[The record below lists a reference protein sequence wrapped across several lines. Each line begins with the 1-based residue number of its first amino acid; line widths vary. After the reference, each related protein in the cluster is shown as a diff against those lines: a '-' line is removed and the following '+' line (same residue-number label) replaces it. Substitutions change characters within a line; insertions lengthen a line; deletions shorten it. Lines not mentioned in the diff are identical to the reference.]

1 MFWQENLCRK
11 VRQDDIYIKKIDWLT
26 ISIYALLVIV
36 GWFNIY
42 AAVYD
47 EQAAK
52 SIFDFSINSGKQ
64 LAWIGTALLLI
75 TIIMVADYRIFENL
89 SWILYIILLVLLIVT
104 PIFGKEVKGQVLTIG
119 FGSFRIQP
127 SEFAKFATALALA
140 KFMER
145 PSFDLSQFKYQMQ
158 ALLIIMLPVI
168 LIMLQPDTGT
178 AMVYSAFFIMLY
190 REGMPQRYYVLGL
203 TFIAVSLLALGIENN
218 LYIVI
223 GVVVVVV
230 ILSLLG
236 KKKIS
241 RILAFSILGLV
252 TIAYTYSLDYVVSK
266 LPEHQQNRIMVLFNP
281 DLDPLGVG
289 WNVTQSKI
297 AIGSG
302 GFLGKGYL
310 EGTQTKFDFVPEQH
324 TDFIFCT
331 LGEEFG
337 WIGSLVVIFL
347 FCALLIRL
355 VFLAERQKTRFS
367 RVYGYGVVSIIFFH
381 FMINIAMTIGLFP
394 VVGIP
399 LPFFSYGGSSLW
411 SFTILLFIFIKLDS
425 HRIQLLGRMK

>member
-1 MFWQENLCRK
+1 M
-11 VRQDDIYIKKIDWLT
+11 RQDDLYINKIDWIT
-26 ISIYALLVIV
+26 IAIYAVLLLI

-47 EQAAK
+47 EQFPK
-52 SIFDFSINSGKQ
+52 SIFDLSINSGQQ
-64 LAWIGTALLLI
+64 LVRIGVAVLMIIL
-75 TIIMVADYRIFENL
+75 IMVADYRLFENL
-89 SWILYIILLVLLIVT
+89 SWILYFIFLGFLIIT
-104 PIFGKEVKGQVLTIG
+104 PFIGKEVNGQTLSIG
-119 FGSFRIQP
+119 FGALRIQP
-127 SEFAKFATALALA
+127 SEFAKFTTALALA

-145 PSFDLSQFKYQMQ
+145 PSFDLSKFKYQLQ
-158 ALLIIMLPVI
+158 ALSIVLLPIIF
-168 LIMLQPDTGT
+168 IMLQPDTGT
-178 AMVYSAFFIMLY
+178 AMVFFAFFVMFY
-190 REGMPQRYYVLGL
+190 REGMPQRYYMLAL
-203 TFIAVSLLALGIENN
+203 TFIGISLLALGLENN
-218 LYIVI
+218 LYLVV
-223 GVVVVVV
+223 GVGLI
-230 ILSLLG
+230 ILLLIFSG
-236 KKKIS
+236 KKRLS
-241 RILAFSILGLV
+241 RIIGLV
-252 TIAYTYSLDYVVSK
+252 VLWLVIIAYSYSLDYVVSK

-281 DLDPLGVG
+281 DLDPLGAG

-337 WIGSLVVIFL
+337 WIGSIVVIAL
-347 FCALLIRL
+347 FCTMLIRL
-355 VFLAERQKTRFS
+355 VMLAERQKNRFS
-367 RVYGYGVVSIIFFH
+367 RVYGYCVISILLFH

-411 SFTILLFIFIKLDS
+411 AFTILLFIFIKLDS
-425 HRIQLLGRMK
+425 HRIQLLGRMG

>member
-1 MFWQENLCRK
+1 M
-11 VRQDDIYIKKIDWLT
+11 RQDDLYINKIDWIT
-26 ISIYALLVIV
+26 ILIYIALVTM

-64 LAWIGTALLLI
+64 LVWIGTAILLI
-75 TIIMVADYRIFENL
+75 TIIMVADYRLFDNL
-89 SWILYIILLVLLIVT
+89 SMILFGFFLFILLLT
-104 PIFGKEVKGQVLTIG
+104 PFFGKEINGQRAWFEIG
-119 FGSFRIQP
+119 FFRLQP
-127 SEFAKFATALALA
+127 AEFAKFATALALA
-140 KFMER
+140 KFMES
-145 PSFDLSQFKYQMQ
+145 PTFDLSKTKFQMR
-158 ALLIIMLPVI
+158 ALGIIALPVA

-178 AMVYSAFFIMLY
+178 AMVYSAFGIMLF
-190 REGMPQRYYVLGL
+190 REGMPQRYYVLAL
-203 TFIAVSLLALGIENN
+203 SFVAISLLSLGIENN
-218 LYIVI
+218 LYLAAGVAVI
-223 GVVVVVV
+223 IIGL
-230 ILSLLG
+230 ILIG
-236 KKKIS
+236 KKS
-241 RILAFSILGLV
+241 WQRIAVLSVLGLFV
-252 TIAYTYSLDYVVSK
+252 VAYSYSLDYVVSK
-266 LPEHQQNRIMVLFNP
+266 LPDHQQNRIMVLFNP

-302 GFLGKGYL
+302 GFMGKGYL

-337 WIGSLVVIFL
+337 WIGSAVVIGL
-347 FCALLIRL
+347 FMALLIRL

-367 RVYGYGVVSIIFFH
+367 RIYGYCVMSILLFH
-381 FMINIAMTIGLFP
+381 FTINIAMTIGLFP

-425 HRIQLLGRMK
+425 HRIQLLGRH

>member
-1 MFWQENLCRK
+1 M
-11 VRQDDIYIKKIDWLT
+11 RQDDLYINKIDW
-26 ISIYALLVIV
+26 ISILIYAALVII

-42 AAVYD
+42 AAVFD
-47 EQAAK
+47 EQNAK
-52 SIFDFSINSGKQ
+52 SIFDLSINSGQQ
-64 LAWIGTALLLI
+64 LVRIGAGVVMILL
-75 TIIMVADYRIFENL
+75 IMVADYRLFDNL
-89 SWILYIILLVLLIVT
+89 SMILYVFFIVLLIAT
-104 PIFGKEVKGQVLTIG
+104 PFIGKEVNGQILTVGIG
-119 FGSFRIQP
+119 SIRIQP

-145 PSFDLSQFKYQMQ
+145 PSFDLSQVKYQLQ
-158 ALLIIMLPVI
+158 ALLIIMIPVI

-178 AMVYSAFFIMLY
+178 AMVYFAFFIMLY
-190 REGMPQRYYVLGL
+190 REGMPQRYYALGL
-203 TFIAVSLLALGIENN
+203 TFIAVSLLALAIENN
-218 LYIVI
+218 LYLVFAIVAI
-223 GVVVVVV
+223 IT
-230 ILSLLG
+230 ILIFLG
-236 KKKIS
+236 KKKLSRVIS
-241 RILAFSILGLV
+241 FAVIGLLMIGYV
-252 TIAYTYSLDYVVSK
+252 YSLDYAVSK
-266 LPEHQQNRIMVLFNP
+266 LPQHQQNRIMVLFNP

-337 WIGSLVVIFL
+337 WIGSLIVITL
-347 FCALLIRL
+347 FCTLLIRL

-367 RVYGYGVVSIIFFH
+367 RVYGYCVISILLFH
-381 FMINIAMTIGLFP
+381 FMVNIAMTIGLFP
-394 VVGIP
+394 VIGIP

-411 SFTILLFIFIKLDS
+411 AFTILLFIFIKLDS
-425 HRIQLLGRMK
+425 HRIQMLGRMN

>member
-1 MFWQENLCRK
+1 M
-11 VRQDDIYIKKIDWLT
+11 RQDDLYINKIDWLT
-26 ISIYALLVIV
+26 IAIYALLVIF

-64 LAWIGTALLLI
+64 LVWIGTALLLI
-75 TIIMVADYRIFENL
+75 TVIMVADYRLFENL
-89 SWILYIILLVLLIVT
+89 SMVLYGIFLLLLLIT
-104 PIFGKEVKGQVLTIG
+104 PFFGKEINGQRAWFEIG
-119 FGSFRIQP
+119 AFRLQP
-127 SEFAKFATALALA
+127 AEFAKFATALALA
-140 KFMER
+140 KLMER
-145 PSFDLSQFKYQMQ
+145 PSFDLGQAKYQLQ
-158 ALLIIMLPVI
+158 ALLVIFLPVA

-178 AMVYSAFFIMLY
+178 AMVYTAFFIMLY
-190 REGMPQRYYVLGL
+190 REGMPQRYYILGL
-203 TFIAVSLLALGIENN
+203 TFITISLLAIGVQNN

-223 GVVVVVV
+223 GVSIVVL
-230 ILSLLG
+230 ILILMGKKKLSRILGLSLLG
-236 KKKIS
+236 LLI
-241 RILAFSILGLV
+241 IG
-252 TIAYTYSLDYVVSK
+252 YTYSLDYVVSK
-266 LPEHQQNRIMVLFNP
+266 LPDHQQNRIMVLFNP

-337 WIGSLVVIFL
+337 WVGSFVVIFL

-355 VFLAERQKTRFS
+355 VYLTERQKTRFS
-367 RVYGYGVVSIIFFH
+367 RVYGYCVISILLFH
-381 FMINIAMTIGLFP
+381 FMINIAMTVGLFP

-425 HRIQLLGRMK
+425 HRIQLLGRMG

>member
-1 MFWQENLCRK
+1 M
-11 VRQDDIYIKKIDWLT
+11 RQDDLYINKIDWIS
-26 ISIYALLVIV
+26 ISIYAILVII

-64 LAWIGTALLLI
+64 LVWIGTAILLI
-75 TIIMVADYRIFENL
+75 IVIMVADYRLFENL
-89 SWILYIILLVLLIVT
+89 AIPLYLIFLFFLLIT
-104 PIFGKEVKGQVLTIG
+104 PFFGKEIHGQRAWFEIG
-119 FGSFRIQP
+119 AFRLQP
-127 SEFAKFATALALA
+127 AEFAKFATALALA

-145 PSFDLSQFKYQMQ
+145 TTFDLSQIKYQGQ
-158 ALLIIMLPVI
+158 ALAIIMLPVAF
-168 LIMLQPDTGT
+168 IMLQPDTGT

-190 REGMPQRYYVLGL
+190 REGMPQNYYTLAF
-203 TFIAVSLLALGIENN
+203 TFIAISLLSLAIENN
-218 LYIVI
+218 LYLAVTVIVI
-223 GVVVVVV
+223 IG
-230 ILSLLG
+230 IIFLLG
-236 KKKIS
+236 KKKLS
-241 RILAFSILGLV
+241 RGIILGV
-252 TIAYTYSLDYVVSK
+252 IGIVIIGYSYSLDYVVSK

-281 DLDPLGVG
+281 DIDPLGVG

-302 GFLGKGYL
+302 GFMGKGYL

-337 WIGSLVVIFL
+337 WIGSLVVIVL
-347 FCALLIRL
+347 FCTLLVRL
-355 VFLAERQKTRFS
+355 VMLAERQKNRFS
-367 RVYGYGVVSIIFFH
+367 RIYGYCVVSILMFH
-381 FMINIAMTIGLFP
+381 FVINISMTIGLFP

-425 HRIQLLGRMK
+425 HRIQQLSRMG

>member
-1 MFWQENLCRK
+1 MAAEDFYTRK
-11 VRQDDIYIKKIDWLT
+11 TDWLT
-26 ISIYALLVIV
+26 IAIYAALVII

-47 EQAAK
+47 EQAVK

-64 LAWIGTALLLI
+64 IVWIGTAIILI
-75 TIIMVADYRIFENL
+75 TLIMVSDYRLFENL
-89 SWILYIILLVLLIVT
+89 AIPIYILFVFILLLT
-104 PIFGKEVKGQVLTIG
+104 PIFGKEINGQRAWFEIG
-119 FGSFRIQP
+119 AFRLQP
-127 SEFAKFATALALA
+127 GEFAKFATALALA

-145 PSFDLSQFKYQMQ
+145 STFDLSQIKYQAQ
-158 ALLIIMLPVI
+158 AVGVIFLPVA

-190 REGMPQRYYVLGL
+190 REGMPQKYYVLAIGL
-203 TFIAVSLLALGIENN
+203 ITVSLLSLAIENN
-218 LYIVI
+218 LYLAAAIIVI
-223 GVVVVVV
+223 FL
-230 ILSLLG
+230 ILILLG
-236 KKKIS
+236 KKKWD
-241 RILAFSILGLV
+241 RILGLSV
-252 TIAYTYSLDYVVSK
+252 MALVIIAYTYSLDYVVSK

-281 DLDPLGVG
+281 NLDPLGVG

-302 GFLGKGYL
+302 GLFGKGYL

-337 WIGSLVVIFL
+337 WVGSFIVIAL
-347 FCALLIRL
+347 FCTLLIRL
-355 VFLAERQKTRFS
+355 IILSERQKNRFS
-367 RVYGYGVVSIIFFH
+367 RIYGYCVVSILLFH

-411 SFTILLFIFIKLDS
+411 SFTILLFVFIKLDS
-425 HRIQLLGRMK
+425 HRIQQLSRFGD

>member
-1 MFWQENLCRK
+1 MRNKDELYLN
-11 VRQDDIYIKKIDWLT
+11 KIDWLT
-26 ISIYALLVIV
+26 VSIYACLVIF

-64 LAWIGTALLLI
+64 LVWIGTAILLI
-75 TIIMVADYRIFENL
+75 TIIMVADYRLFENL
-89 SWILYIILLVLLIVT
+89 AIPLYLIFLGFLIIT
-104 PIFGKEVKGQVLTIG
+104 PFFGKLVNGQRAWFEIG
-119 FGSFRIQP
+119 AFRLQP
-127 SEFAKFATALALA
+127 AEFAKFATALMLA

-145 PSFDLSQFKYQMQ
+145 PAFDLSQPKHQLQ
-158 ALLIIMLPVI
+158 ALAIIFLPVTF
-168 LIMLQPDTGT
+168 IMLQPDTGT

-190 REGMPQRYYVLGL
+190 REGMPQTYYVLGL
-203 TFIAVSLLALGIENN
+203 GFIAISLLALGIENN
-218 LYIVI
+218 LYLVGGVFAIIAFLIIAGKKRIGRIVT
-223 GVVVVVV
+223 
-230 ILSLLG
+230 LLG
-236 KKKIS
+236 IG
-241 RILAFSILGLV
+241 IFTVVYI
-252 TIAYTYSLDYVVSK
+252 YSLDYVVSK

-302 GFLGKGYL
+302 GFWGKGYL

-337 WIGSLVVIFL
+337 WIGSTVMIFL
-347 FCALLIRL
+347 FCTLLIRL
-355 VFLAERQKTRFS
+355 IYLAERQKNRFS
-367 RVYGYGVVSIIFFH
+367 RIYGYCVVSILLFH
-381 FMINIAMTIGLFP
+381 FMINISMTIGLFP

-425 HRIQLLGRMK
+425 HRIQLLGRMN

>member
-1 MFWQENLCRK
+1 MREEDL
-11 VRQDDIYIKKIDWLT
+11 YINKIDWLT
-26 ISIYALLVIV
+26 IGIYASLVII

-47 EQAAK
+47 EQAAT

-64 LAWIGTALLLI
+64 LVWIGTALLLI
-75 TIIMVADYRIFENL
+75 TLIMVADYRIFENL
-89 SWILYIILLVLLIVT
+89 SWILYLLLLILLIIT
-104 PIFGKEVKGQVLTIG
+104 PFIGKEVKGQVLTIG
-119 FGSFRIQP
+119 IGAFRIQP

-145 PSFDLSQFKYQMQ
+145 PSLDLSQFRQQ
-158 ALLIIMLPVI
+158 LQVLTIIFIPIV

-178 AMVYSAFFIMLY
+178 AMVYFAFFIMLY
-190 REGMPQRYYVLGL
+190 REGMPQRYYVFGL
-203 TFIAVSLLALGIENN
+203 SFIAISLLALGVENN
-218 LYIVI
+218 LYIVL
-223 GVVVVVV
+223 GVG
-230 ILSLLG
+230 ILVLAFILMG
-236 KKKIS
+236 KKKLG
-241 RILAFSILGLV
+241 RIIGLVALGLFV
-252 TIAYTYSLDYVVSK
+252 IGYTYSLDYVVSK

-302 GFLGKGYL
+302 GLLGKGYL

-337 WIGSLVVIFL
+337 WLGSLVVIVL

-355 VFLAERQKTRFS
+355 VFLAERQKNRFS
-367 RVYGYGVVSIIFFH
+367 RVYGYGVISILFFH

-425 HRIQLLGRMK
+425 HRIQLLARMG